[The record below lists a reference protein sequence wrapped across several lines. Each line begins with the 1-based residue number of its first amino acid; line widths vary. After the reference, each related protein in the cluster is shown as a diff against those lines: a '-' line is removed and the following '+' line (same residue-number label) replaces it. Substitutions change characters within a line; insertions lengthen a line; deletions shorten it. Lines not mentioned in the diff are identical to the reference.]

1 MIKKALTAAAIALT
15 LGGAA
20 VATATPAAAQG
31 WHGGYYHG
39 GWHRGGWGP
48 GAAVGA
54 GILGLAVGA
63 SLASPHYYAPAP
75 YYGPAYGYGYGPC
88 YSHVRWDPYLGHY
101 VRVGGCY

>member
-20 VATATPAAAQG
+20 VATATPAAAYG
-31 WHGGYYHG
+31 WHGGYGG
-39 GWHRGGWGP
+39 GWHRGGGWGP

-63 SLASPHYYAPAP
+63 SLAGPHY
-75 YYGPAYGYGYGPC
+75 GPGPGYYGYGGPC
-88 YSHVRWDPYLGHY
+88 YSHLRWDPYVGHY